1 MLLPTRIDVNV
12 SLGDQYVDFRCS
24 RCGLV
29 TQATVSGGGT
39 GLQLS
44 GVSLSNAAVDAQ
56 IGAAQ
61 ATQLAPC
68 PRCGGRSRAVLARV
82 LVLGASMGALA
93 AFAAGLVASEQLH
106 RVDPGGRLAKALA
119 LAAFLA
125 VVAITTAVKLRR
137 ARRRVR
143 FHDLEG

>member
-1 MLLPTRIDVNV
+1 MIPTRIAVNV

-44 GVSLSNAAVDAQ
+44 GVSLSNASADAR
-56 IGAAQ
+56 IGAIQ

-68 PRCGGRSRAVLARV
+68 PRCGGRGRAALARV

-106 RVDPGGRLAKALA
+106 RTDPGGRLGKVIA
-119 LAAFLA
+119 LAAFLT
-125 VVAITTAVKLRR
+125 VVAITTAVKLRS

-143 FHDLEG
+143 FH